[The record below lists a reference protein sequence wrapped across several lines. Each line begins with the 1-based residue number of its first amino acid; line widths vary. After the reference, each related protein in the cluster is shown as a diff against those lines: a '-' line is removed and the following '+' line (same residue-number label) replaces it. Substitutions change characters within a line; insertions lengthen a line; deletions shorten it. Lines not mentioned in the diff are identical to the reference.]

1 MRVDSVEGDL
11 KSLESF
17 LIQDINGTSLVDE
30 DIGHDEV
37 CNDDGDNHKVI
48 LVHGVDTLE
57 VPICE
62 SDKRETLQQWCIDKI
77 NVDVPN
83 GMKMVFLGL
92 AGLSS
97 IGKFVHD
104 GVDYTSNL
112 LDGFLFLWRLSLTL
126 HY

>member
-1 MRVDSVEGDL
+1 MRVDSVGGDL
-11 KSLESF
+11 ESLESF

-30 DIGHDEV
+30 DLGHHEV
-37 CNDDGDNHKVI
+37 CNDNGDNHKVI